1 MIRERKGVDPTTFRS
16 YAKLLFS
23 ANQIPLN
30 LDEKSDALYRRM
42 LILVMD
48 RKPKNIDLELDA
60 KLAAELDW
68 WIWQAIYALKTL
80 YSEGKFRES
89 DACKEEVEK
98 LHRAAD
104 TVKAFMDECTQRQQ
118 GTEMKRELLYEQ
130 YTEYCK
136 SYGRKANSPNTFYR
150 NLEDKGYTLK
160 RKSSGRYV
168 MDVVLVD
175 DGFLAVD
182 EHDKVPFDK
191 K

>member
-1 MIRERKGVDPTTFRS
+1 M
-16 YAKLLFS
+16 
-23 ANQIPLN
+23 
-30 LDEKSDALYRRM
+30 
-42 LILVMD
+42 
-48 RKPKNIDLELDA
+48 
-60 KLAAELDW
+60 
-68 WIWQAIYALKTL
+68 
-80 YSEGKFRES
+80 
-89 DACKEEVEK
+89 
-98 LHRAAD
+98 HRAAD